1 MFRKSLLSLVA
12 FAAVVAS
19 VASFGLE
26 TASAAEP
33 TAAARTVFNYLDAR
47 DYSPE
52 FDSDGDIVFKHED
65 GVYTI
70 IFDREDD
77 EYFRI
82 LYLNFWTL
90 DSAEELQTAL
100 RAANRVNLVNK
111 AAKVAVPQEFVANPV
126 KIIDSPYVAVE
137 TFSADPHD
145 FSRTIPRSL
154 KAIQAAALKFGVFM
168 LAESLE

>member
-19 VASFGLE
+19 VASFGVE
-26 TASAAEP
+26 TVSAAEP
-33 TAAARTVFNYLDAR
+33 TAAARTVFQYLDAR

-52 FDSDGDIVFKHED
+52 FDSDGDIVFKRD
-65 GVYTI
+65 DSVYNI

-82 LYLNFWTL
+82 LYLNFWEL
-90 DSAEELQTAL
+90 DSADELKTAL

-111 AAKVAVPQEFVANPV
+111 AAKVMVPQEFVAEPV
-126 KIIDSPYVAVE
+126 KLVDSPYVSVE
-137 TFSADPHD
+137 TFSADPYD
-145 FSRTIPRSL
+145 FARTIPRSVEAL
-154 KAIQAAALKFGVFM
+154 KAAALKFGVFM
-168 LAESLE
+168 LAESL